1 MKVLFVVFD
10 GGGNIPPE
18 LAVARALRA
27 RGAEVRFL
35 GHHGVR
41 QRVEADGFGFEAF
54 TPATHFDPTVQRPL
68 LGMMASMVRVA
79 MDRRLGREAVRAA
92 RRYHADVVVVDVL
105 LTAAIY
111 KVAAQGFPTV
121 VFGHYFHRTLQDLAA
136 GPIGWLLRLKGTP
149 ADHLERTGALH
160 IVTARAELDPVRGT
174 PAVRHVG
181 VVWQGIPAA
190 ATPLPEPRIL
200 VSLSTVAYAGQR
212 RMLQR
217 ILDAI
222 ESLPVRA
229 TVTVGPAIDSAGL
242 RVPANSSLHA
252 WLDHDEVL
260 ATASLVVGHGGHSTA
275 MRALSFG
282 VPLVI
287 MPANTLID
295 QRRVGAAIQRLGA
308 GILLRKHAGVRRI
321 RAAIGKVLQDPT
333 YREAA
338 ALFGAEIRRRDGA
351 EVAADAISQ
360 FTKASATHAL
370 RQGH

>member
-92 RRYHADVVVVDVL
+92 RRHHADVVVVDVL

-111 KVAAQGFPTV
+111 EVAAQGFPTV
-121 VFGHYFHRTLQDLAA
+121 VFGHCFHRTLQDLAA

-149 ADHLERTGALH
+149 ADRLDRTGALH

-190 ATPLPEPRIL
+190 AAPLPEPRIL

-222 ESLPVRA
+222 EPLPVRA
-229 TVTVGPAIDSAGL
+229 TVTVGPAIDSSGL

-295 QRRVGAAIQRLGA
+295 QRRVGAAIQSLGA

-321 RAAIGKVLQDPT
+321 RAAIRKVLQDPT

-338 ALFGAEIRRRDGA
+338 GLFGAKIRRRDGA

-360 FTKASATHAL
+360 FAKASAIHAL

>member
-10 GGGNIPPE
+10 GGGNIPPQ

-41 QRVEADGFGFEAF
+41 QRVEADGFPVETFRAG
-54 TPATHFDPTVQRPL
+54 TNFDPTVQRPL
-68 LGMMASMVRVA
+68 LPMMISMTRVA

-92 RRYHADVVVVDVL
+92 HRHHADVVVVDVI
-105 LTAAIY
+105 LTAGIHE
-111 KVAAQGFPTV
+111 VAAQGFPTV
-121 VFGHYFHRTLQDLAA
+121 VFGHCFYRTIQDLAA

-149 ADHLERTGALH
+149 ADRLQRTGALQ
-160 IVTARAELDPVRGT
+160 IVTARAELDPVRGA
-174 PAVRHVG
+174 PPVQHVG

-190 ATPLPEPRIL
+190 ATPQPVPRIL
-200 VSLSTVAYAGQR
+200 VSLSTCAYAGQR

-222 ESLPVRA
+222 EPLPVRA
-229 TVTVGPAIDSAGL
+229 TVTVGPAIDSSGL
-242 RVPANSSLHA
+242 RVPANASMHA
-252 WLDHDEVL
+252 WLDHHEVL

-275 MRALSFG
+275 MRALSYG

-295 QRRVGAAIQRLGA
+295 QRRVGVAVQSLGA

-321 RAAIGKVLQDPT
+321 RAAISAVLQDPA

-338 ALFGAEIRRRDGA
+338 GIFGDEIRRCDGA
-351 EVAADAISQ
+351 EVAAAAISQ
-360 FTKASATHAL
+360 FTKTSAVQAI
-370 RQGH
+370 RQEH

>member
-10 GGGNIPPE
+10 GGGNIPPQ

-35 GHHGVR
+35 GHHGIR
-41 QRVEADGFGFEAF
+41 RRVEADGFPFETF
-54 TPATHFDPTVQRPL
+54 TSGTTFDPTVQQPL
-68 LGMMASMVRVA
+68 LRMMGSMVRVA
-79 MDRRLGREAVRAA
+79 MDRGLGHDAVHAA
-92 RRYHADVVVVDVL
+92 RRHHTDVVVVDVL

-111 KVAAQGFPTV
+111 EVAAQGIPTV
-121 VFGHYFHRTLQDLAA
+121 VFGHCFHRTLQDLAA
-136 GPIGWLLRLKGTP
+136 GPIGWLLRLKGMP
-149 ADHLERTGALH
+149 PDRLERTGALQ
-160 IVTARAELDPVRGT
+160 IVTARAELDPMRGT
-174 PAVRHVG
+174 PEVQHVG
-181 VVWQGIPAA
+181 VVWQGIPTAA
-190 ATPLPEPRIL
+190 SPLPVPRIL

-222 ESLPVRA
+222 EPLPVRA
-229 TVTVGPAIDSAGL
+229 TVTVGPAIESSGL

-282 VPLVI
+282 VPQVI

-295 QRRVGAAIQRLGA
+295 QRRVGAAIQDLGA
-308 GILLRKHAGVRRI
+308 GILLHKHAGVRRI
-321 RAAIGKVLQDPT
+321 RAAISTVLRDPA

-338 ALFGAEIRRRDGA
+338 GVFGAEIRRGDGA
-351 EVAADAISQ
+351 EVAAAAIGE
-360 FTKASATHAL
+360 FATASTGHAL
-370 RQGH
+370 RQRH